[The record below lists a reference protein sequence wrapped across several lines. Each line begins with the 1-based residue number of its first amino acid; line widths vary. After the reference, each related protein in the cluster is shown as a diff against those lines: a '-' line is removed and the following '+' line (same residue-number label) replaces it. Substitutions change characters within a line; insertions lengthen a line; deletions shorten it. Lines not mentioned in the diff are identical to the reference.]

1 MANTPSALA
10 SLRGTVQCE
19 ALEETAVVRFA
30 CLPTRGRLLP
40 PILLQLF
47 AAGSDLGF
55 ARSGPTAALGLRSSL
70 STVWTT
76 WCSGSHGPAA
86 SPLGCMFTY
95 AVLRRLTQLLQ
106 TPNHYCRR

>member
-30 CLPTRGRLLP
+30 CLPTRGRLMP
-40 PILLQLF
+40 PILFQLF
-47 AAGSDLGF
+47 AAGPEPGF
-55 ARSGPTAALGLRSSL
+55 AGSGLSAALGLRSSL
-70 STVWTT
+70 STVLTT

-86 SPLGCMFTY
+86 SPPSCMLTY
-95 AVLRRLTQLLQ
+95 AVLQRLTQLLQ